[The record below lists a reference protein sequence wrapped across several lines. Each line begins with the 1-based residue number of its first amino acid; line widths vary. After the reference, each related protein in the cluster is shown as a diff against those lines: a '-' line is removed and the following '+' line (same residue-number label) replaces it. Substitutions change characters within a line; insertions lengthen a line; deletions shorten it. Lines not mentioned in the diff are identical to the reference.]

1 MKLVPLGFQKPRP
14 SKPTF
19 QLPQHLYPSCLAQ
32 LAVFTCCPLLF
43 LGGLICF
50 DGFSSVNCSEDGPRN
65 GAIRQKDV
73 TCSIA
78 WSRYIRIDF
87 FNMFFLNT
95 SEKIT
100 VVYINESISFDID
113 IRIEICTLSQ
123 LGYQKV
129 SWKADR
135 LVMLSSMLGNSEGQW
150 RLLHLRQAEKVRAV
164 IGSKL
169 KIPKCSNDV
178 WIDRVF
184 FEKNGMYEDLYWF
197 IYLELF

>member
-1 MKLVPLGFQKPRP
+1 MPLGFQKPRP

-50 DGFSSVNCSEDGPRN
+50 DRFSSVNCSEDAPRI
-65 GAIRQKDV
+65 GAMRQKDV

-78 WSRYIRIDF
+78 SSGYIRIDF
-87 FNMFFLNT
+87 CNMFFFWNT

-113 IRIEICTLSQ
+113 MWIENCTLSQ

-164 IGSKL
+164 IGSIFWVKL
-169 KIPKCSNDV
+169 KIPKCSKDV

-184 FEKNGMYEDLYWF
+184 LKKTGCMMIYTDLY
-197 IYLELF
+197 I